1 MVEAHY
7 TKTLKWKIRPKGFNI
22 DFKRAKSHKENIH
35 ASVLQPMHVSCL
47 FSLDGF
53 LKSVQ

>member
-22 DFKRAKSHKENIH
+22 DFKRAKSHKENIYT
-35 ASVLQPMHVSCL
+35 SVLQPMNVSCL

-53 LKSVQ
+53 FKSM